1 MIRNMSESAQH
12 IGIQQVEYDIMIDN
26 MTATPEQKKEFTVKA
41 LEMEGF
47 EEMPAPGIFAK
58 QHGKAKILVD
68 LNEKQPSAIFIIDG
82 KRDATDDVDETLV
95 KTNQIIVEAETGQ
108 MPSRTEADIVVTTTM
123 HGATPEQPEKS
134 INQET
139 AQYIKDTESLSDDD
153 PVKVTAEMVTV
164 GSTQALTPTG
174 NTLLDLLQQYVGDDV
189 MQVFGDTGT
198 GKSKF
203 ALEVAREAIAAGK
216 KVYYLDTE
224 RNLTTEDIDSLK
236 GCEYKYTPVLDEIDK
251 IVQKLPAVDVVILDS
266 IGFPVLTSYARLSMK
281 QKGDALL
288 KLIAIFG
295 DLKIWAYRNNGVAVV
310 TNQPESEFGKE
321 KGHIFRPFGDKS
333 QFACKEIWK
342 TEFEHRSPTETKV
355 SIKSFRSRSM
365 GQRSKI
371 ASLKITD
378 AGVEV
383 IT

>member
-1 MIRNMSESAQH
+1 
-12 IGIQQVEYDIMIDN
+12 
-26 MTATPEQKKEFTVKA
+26 MTATPEQKRELIVQA
-41 LEMEGF
+41 LGIAGF
-47 EEMPAPGIFAK
+47 ERVGDMELYT
-58 QHGKAKILVD
+58 QEHGMKKTVVD
-68 LNEKQPSAIFIIDG
+68 LTAGTSVYFMENKQ
-82 KRDATDDVDETLV
+82 KVVLDDEYDTLAKV
-95 KTNQIIVEAETGQ
+95 SKMITEAEDGR
-108 MPSRTEADIVVTTTM
+108 MPTKRGPDITVTTTM
-123 HGATPEQPEKS
+123 QGATPEQPEKS
-134 INQET
+134 IDQEMV
-139 AQYIKDTESLSDDD
+139 QHIEDTKSLSDDD
-153 PVKVTAEMVTV
+153 PAKVTAEMVNTPL
-164 GSTQALTPTG
+164 AKTPTG
-174 NTLLDLLQQYVGDDV
+174 NTLLDLLKQYVGDDV

-198 GKSKF
+198 CKSKF

-216 KVYYLDTE
+216 SVYYLDTE

-236 GCEYKYTPVLDEIDK
+236 GCTYKYTPVLDEIDK

-310 TNQPESEFGKE
+310 TNQPESEFNKE

-342 TEFEHRSPTETKV
+342 TEFEHRSPNETRV

-371 ASLKITD
+371 TSLKITD

>member
-1 MIRNMSESAQH
+1 MIMN
-12 IGIQQVEYDIMIDN
+12 DDMI
-26 MTATPEQKKEFTVKA
+26 ATPAQKKELIIEALRIAGFTEK
-41 LEMEGF
+41 ENYQGMYTME
-47 EEMPAPGIFAK
+47 
-58 QHGKAKILVD
+58 HGLKTIVVN
-68 LNEKQPSAIFIIDG
+68 LNESPIKSYFSVD
-82 KRDATDDVDETLV
+82 KKKVTDDDEHKTLENVDTMITEAVDGRMPT
-95 KTNQIIVEAETGQ
+95 KREPDIIVNTGAK
-108 MPSRTEADIVVTTTM
+108 E
-123 HGATPEQPEKS
+123 GTPEQPDDAQTKS
-134 INQET
+134 E
-139 AQYIKDTESLSDDD
+139 
-153 PVKVTAEMVTV
+153 PVPTDHVNVPAAPDATR
-164 GSTQALTPTG
+164 ALTPTG

-198 GKSKF
+198 CKSKF

-224 RNLTTEDIDSLK
+224 RNLTTEDIASLK

-251 IVQKLPAVDVVILDS
+251 IVQNLPAVDVVILDS

-310 TNQPESEFGKE
+310 TNQPESEFNKE

-378 AGVEV
+378 TGVEV
-383 IT
+383 IV

>member
-1 MIRNMSESAQH
+1 MSESAQH

-41 LEMEGF
+41 LGF
-47 EEMPAPGIFAK
+47 AGFTENSEYPGVFTQEHGMKKIVKDLNIA
-58 QHGKAKILVD
+58 GKAYFLVD
-68 LNEKQPSAIFIIDG
+68 KKKVTEDDEHKTLEK
-82 KRDATDDVDETLV
+82 VDNMIT
-95 KTNQIIVEAETGQ
+95 EAEDGR
-108 MPSRTEADIVVTTTM
+108 MPTKREPDIIVTTTM
-123 HGATPEQPEKS
+123 QGAQPDDAQTWVEPAPPEPVEPV
-134 INQET
+134 ERA
-139 AQYIKDTESLSDDD
+139 AQAPAD
-153 PVKVTAEMVTV
+153 PTDAT
-164 GSTQALTPTG
+164 ST
-174 NTLLDLLQQYVGDDV
+174 NLLDLIQKYVGNDV

-203 ALEVAREAIAAGK
+203 ALEVARESIAAGK

-224 RNLTTEDIDSLK
+224 RNLTTEDIASLQ
-236 GCEYKYTPVLDEIDK
+236 GCDYKYTPVLDEIDK

-310 TNQPESEFGKE
+310 TNQPESEFNKE

-365 GQRSKI
+365 GQRTKI

-383 IT
+383 IK

>member
-1 MIRNMSESAQH
+1 MSDISPELKREWIVRAL
-12 IGIQQVEYDIMIDN
+12 GIAGFTENPDFPGIYTQEYGVKKIVVDITDGQKDGPAKTSVYFMENKQKVVLDDEYDTLAKVSKMI
-26 MTATPEQKKEFTVKA
+26 T
-41 LEMEGF
+41 
-47 EEMPAPGIFAK
+47 
-58 QHGKAKILVD
+58 
-68 LNEKQPSAIFIIDG
+68 
-82 KRDATDDVDETLV
+82 
-95 KTNQIIVEAETGQ
+95 EAEDGR
-108 MPSRTEADIVVTTTM
+108 MPSRTEPDIIVNTKAQE
-123 HGATPEQPEKS
+123 GTPEQPDD
-134 INQET
+134 
-139 AQYIKDTESLSDDD
+139 AQNEAVPTEPGNVPAVPDA
-153 PVKVTAEMVTV
+153 P
-164 GSTQALTPTG
+164 QALAAS
-174 NTLLDLLQQYVGDDV
+174 NSLLDLIQKYVGNDV

-198 GKSKF
+198 CKSKF

-342 TEFEHRSPTETKV
+342 TEFEHRSPTETEV

-365 GQRSKI
+365 GQRTKI

-378 AGVEV
+378 DGVEV

>member
-1 MIRNMSESAQH
+1 MN
-12 IGIQQVEYDIMIDN
+12 DIS
-26 MTATPEQKKEFTVKA
+26 PELKREWIVRA
-41 LEMEGF
+41 LGNVGF
-47 EEMPAPGIFAK
+47 EEMPAPGIFART
-58 QHGKAKILVD
+58 HGQDKILVD
-68 LNEKQPSAIFIIDG
+68 LNEKQPCAIFIIG
-82 KRDATDDVDETLV
+82 KDRVAVDDSNGTLLSI
-95 KTNQIIVEAETGQ
+95 NQIIIDAENGV
-108 MPSRTEADIVVTTTM
+108 MPTDNDQES
-123 HGATPEQPEKS
+123 TPEQPGDEQS
-134 INQET
+134 DPIPT
-139 AQYIKDTESLSDDD
+139 APENV
-153 PVKVTAEMVTV
+153 PAVPEAP
-164 GSTQALTPTG
+164 QALTPSG
-174 NTLLDLLQQYVGDDV
+174 NTLLNLLQQYVGDDV

-365 GQRSKI
+365 GQRTKI

-383 IT
+383 SA

>member
-1 MIRNMSESAQH
+1 MN
-12 IGIQQVEYDIMIDN
+12 DIS
-26 MTATPEQKKEFTVKA
+26 PELKREWIVRALGKA
-41 LEMEGF
+41 GF

-58 QHGKAKILVD
+58 KYGNDKILVD
-68 LNEKQPSAIFIIDG
+68 LNEKQPCAIFIIG
-82 KRDATDDVDETLV
+82 KARVAVDDSNGTLLSI
-95 KTNQIIVEAETGQ
+95 NQIIVDAEGGV
-108 MPSRTEADIVVTTTM
+108 MPEEDEQKGM
-123 HGATPEQPEKS
+123 PEQPDD
-134 INQET
+134 
-139 AQYIKDTESLSDDD
+139 AQTGAKPVPTEQVNV
-153 PVKVTAEMVTV
+153 PAVPEAP
-164 GSTQALTPTG
+164 QALTPS
-174 NTLLDLLQQYVGDDV
+174 NNLLDLIQKYVGNDV

-198 GKSKF
+198 CKSKF

-224 RNLTTEDIDSLK
+224 RNLTTEDIDSLN

-251 IVQKLPAVDVVILDS
+251 IVQNLPAVDVVILDS

-310 TNQPESEFGKE
+310 TNQPESEFGKD

-365 GQRSKI
+365 GQRTKI

>member
-1 MIRNMSESAQH
+1 MN
-12 IGIQQVEYDIMIDN
+12 DIMDVSN
-26 MTATPEQKKEFTVKA
+26 EQKKAWTTEA
-41 LEMEGF
+41 LEIAGF
-47 EEMPAPGIFAK
+47 TEKDNFQGMYTQE
-58 QHGKAKILVD
+58 HGMKTIVVN
-68 LNEKQPSAIFIIDG
+68 LNESPIKPYFNVDG
-82 KRDATDDVDETLV
+82 KKITEDDEHDTLAKV
-95 KTNQIIVEAETGQ
+95 SEMITEAEDGR
-108 MPSRTEADIVVTTTM
+108 MPSSGEPDFVVYTKAQE
-123 HGATPEQPEKS
+123 GIPGQPEKS

-139 AQYIKDTESLSDDD
+139 AQYIKDTESLSNDD
-153 PVKVTAEMVTV
+153 PAKVTAEMVNAPQV
-164 GSTQALTPTG
+164 LTPTG

-224 RNLTTEDIDSLK
+224 RNLTTEDIASLQ
-236 GCEYKYTPVLDEIDK
+236 GCDYKYTPVLDEIDK
-251 IVQKLPAVDVVILDS
+251 IVQNLPAVDVVILDS

-310 TNQPESEFGKE
+310 TNQPESEFGKD

-342 TEFEHRSPTETKV
+342 TEFEHRSPNETRV

-365 GQRSKI
+365 GQRTKI

-383 IT
+383 IV

>member
-1 MIRNMSESAQH
+1 MEP
-12 IGIQQVEYDIMIDN
+12 
-26 MTATPEQKKEFTVKA
+26 TPEQKRELIVQALGIAGFTEKENYQGMYTQ
-41 LEMEGF
+41 E
-47 EEMPAPGIFAK
+47 
-58 QHGKAKILVD
+58 HGMKTIVVN
-68 LNEKQPSAIFIIDG
+68 LNESPIKSYFNVDKKKVTEDDEHKTLEKVDKMITEAEDG
-82 KRDATDDVDETLV
+82 MMPTKRGPD
-95 KTNQIIVEAETGQ
+95 IIVNTGAN
-108 MPSRTEADIVVTTTM
+108 E
-123 HGATPEQPEKS
+123 GTPEQPDDAQTK
-134 INQET
+134 QEPVPQEP
-139 AQYIKDTESLSDDD
+139 AERAAHAPAD
-153 PVKVTAEMVTV
+153 PTDAT
-164 GSTQALTPTG
+164 ST
-174 NTLLDLLQQYVGDDV
+174 NLLDLIHKYVGDDV
-189 MQVFGDTGT
+189 IQVFGDTGT

-224 RNLTTEDIDSLK
+224 RNLTTEDIASLE

-383 IT
+383 IV

>member
-1 MIRNMSESAQH
+1 MNDISPELKREWIVRAL
-12 IGIQQVEYDIMIDN
+12 GI
-26 MTATPEQKKEFTVKA
+26 AEFTEK
-41 LEMEGF
+41 ENYQGMHTQE
-47 EEMPAPGIFAK
+47 
-58 QHGKAKILVD
+58 HGMKTVVVD
-68 LNEKQPSAIFIIDG
+68 LNVTPIKSYFNVDG
-82 KRDATDDVDETLV
+82 KKITEDDEHKTLENVD
-95 KTNQIIVEAETGQ
+95 KMISEAEDGR
-108 MPSRTEADIVVTTTM
+108 MPTKIEPDIIVTTTM
-123 HGATPEQPEKS
+123 QGAEPVNPDKPIDPE
-134 INQET
+134 
-139 AQYIKDTESLSDDD
+139 IKQHIEDTKSLSDDD
-153 PVKVTAEMVTV
+153 PAKVTAEMVNTPRDSV
-164 GSTQALTPTG
+164 PQA

-198 GKSKF
+198 CKSKF

-224 RNLTTEDIDSLK
+224 RNLTTEDIDSLN

-251 IVQKLPAVDVVILDS
+251 IVQKLPVVDVVILDS

-342 TEFEHRSPTETKV
+342 TEFEHRSPTETRV

>member
-1 MIRNMSESAQH
+1 MIMS
-12 IGIQQVEYDIMIDN
+12 DN
-26 MTATPEQKKEFTVKA
+26 MTATPEQKRELIVQALGIAGFT
-41 LEMEGF
+41 ENEQY
-47 EEMPAPGIFAK
+47 PGMYAQINDDIK
-58 QHGKAKILVD
+58 TVVD
-68 LNEKQPSAIFIIDG
+68 LTAGVSLYLYDIQLKCKINDGDDAGALDSIKKIIAEAEDG
-82 KRDATDDVDETLV
+82 RMPTKREPD
-95 KTNQIIVEAETGQ
+95 IIVNTG
-108 MPSRTEADIVVTTTM
+108 EKE
-123 HGATPEQPEKS
+123 GTPEQPDDAPTEPVP
-134 INQET
+134 T
-139 AQYIKDTESLSDDD
+139 APENV
-153 PVKVTAEMVTV
+153 PAVPEVPH
-164 GSTQALTPTG
+164 ALTPTG

-224 RNLTTEDIDSLK
+224 RNLTTEDIASLQ

-251 IVQKLPAVDVVILDS
+251 IVQTLPAVDVVILDS

-310 TNQPESEFGKE
+310 TNQPESEFNKE

-342 TEFEHRSPTETKV
+342 TEFEHRSPNETKV

-365 GQRSKI
+365 GQRTKI

-378 AGVEV
+378 TGVEV
-383 IT
+383 ST

>member
-1 MIRNMSESAQH
+1 MN
-12 IGIQQVEYDIMIDN
+12 DN
-26 MTATPEQKKEFTVKA
+26 MTATPEQKKELTIKA
-41 LEMEGF
+41 LKIAGF
-47 EEMPAPGIFAK
+47 TENSEYPGVFTQEHGMKKIVKDLNSA
-58 QHGKAKILVD
+58 GKAYFLVD
-68 LNEKQPSAIFIIDG
+68 KKKVTEDDEYKTLEKVDKMITEAEDG
-82 KRDATDDVDETLV
+82 RMPT
-95 KTNQIIVEAETGQ
+95 KTEPDIIVNTGAK
-108 MPSRTEADIVVTTTM
+108 E
-123 HGATPEQPEKS
+123 GTPEQPSDAQTRPEPVP
-134 INQET
+134 T
-139 AQYIKDTESLSDDD
+139 APENV
-153 PVKVTAEMVTV
+153 PAVPEAP
-164 GSTQALTPTG
+164 QALTPTG
-174 NTLLDLLQQYVGDDV
+174 NTLLDLLKQYVGDDV

-216 KVYYLDTE
+216 SVYYLDTE

-310 TNQPESEFGKE
+310 TNQPESEFNKE

-365 GQRSKI
+365 GQRTKI

-383 IT
+383 MQA

>member
-1 MIRNMSESAQH
+1 MNDISPELKQEWIVRAL
-12 IGIQQVEYDIMIDN
+12 GI
-26 MTATPEQKKEFTVKA
+26 A
-41 LEMEGF
+41 GF
-47 EEMPAPGIFAK
+47 EENGEYPGVFTQEHGMKKIVK
-58 QHGKAKILVD
+58 DLNVDGKAYFLVD
-68 LNEKQPSAIFIIDG
+68 KKKVAEDDEHKTLEKVDQLIEDAEDGRMPTISEPS
-82 KRDATDDVDETLV
+82 E
-95 KTNQIIVEAETGQ
+95 
-108 MPSRTEADIVVTTTM
+108 VVYTTPHEGT
-123 HGATPEQPEKS
+123 TEQPDDAQTEPVP
-134 INQET
+134 T
-139 AQYIKDTESLSDDD
+139 AQENV
-153 PVKVTAEMVTV
+153 PTV
-164 GSTQALTPTG
+164 PEASQALTPTG

-224 RNLTTEDIDSLK
+224 RNLTTEDIASLE

-295 DLKIWAYRNNGVAVV
+295 DLKIWAYRNNGVAIV

-365 GQRSKI
+365 GQRTKI
-371 ASLKITD
+371 TSLKITD
-378 AGVEV
+378 NGVEV
-383 IT
+383 ST

>member
-1 MIRNMSESAQH
+1 MT
-12 IGIQQVEYDIMIDN
+12 DN
-26 MTATPEQKKEFTVKA
+26 MTATPEQKTELIIDALGIAGFT
-41 LEMEGF
+41 ENPDF
-47 EEMPAPGIFAK
+47 PGIYTQNYGAK
-58 QHGKAKILVD
+58 KIVVD
-68 LNEKQPSAIFIIDG
+68 MTAGTSVYFMENKQ
-82 KRDATDDVDETLV
+82 KVVTDDEHDTLAKV
-95 KTNQIIVEAETGQ
+95 SKMITEAEDGQ
-108 MPSRTEADIVVTTTM
+108 MPSRGKDPDMVVTTTTSQTFSN
-123 HGATPEQPEKS
+123 HDGASTTSEYKEYGDTQSTHTAPENVPAVPEV
-134 INQET
+134 
-139 AQYIKDTESLSDDD
+139 
-153 PVKVTAEMVTV
+153 P
-164 GSTQALTPTG
+164 QALTPTG

-216 KVYYLDTE
+216 SVYYLDTE
-224 RNLTTEDIDSLK
+224 RNLTTKDIDSLK
-236 GCEYKYTPVLDEIDK
+236 GCDYKYTPVLDEIDK

-310 TNQPESEFGKE
+310 TNQPESEFNKE

-342 TEFEHRSPTETKV
+342 TEFEHRSPNETRV

-378 AGVEV
+378 ARVEV

>member
-1 MIRNMSESAQH
+1 
-12 IGIQQVEYDIMIDN
+12 
-26 MTATPEQKKEFTVKA
+26 
-41 LEMEGF
+41 
-47 EEMPAPGIFAK
+47 
-58 QHGKAKILVD
+58 LVD
-68 LNEKQPSAIFIIDG
+68 LNEKQPCAIFIIG
-82 KRDATDDVDETLV
+82 KERVAVDDSNGTLLSI
-95 KTNQIIVEAETGQ
+95 NQIIVDAESGV
-108 MPSRTEADIVVTTTM
+108 MPPPQDAQES
-123 HGATPEQPEKS
+123 TPEQPDDAQTP
-134 INQET
+134 QEVAPPEPVERAAQAPADHTGT
-139 AQYIKDTESLSDDD
+139 ASNS
-153 PVKVTAEMVTV
+153 
-164 GSTQALTPTG
+164 
-174 NTLLDLLQQYVGDDV
+174 LLDLIQKYVGDDV

-224 RNLTTEDIDSLK
+224 RNLTTEDIASLQ

-251 IVQKLPAVDVVILDS
+251 IVQNLPVVDVVILDS

-342 TEFEHRSPTETKV
+342 TEYEHRSPTETKV

-383 IT
+383 IV

>member
-1 MIRNMSESAQH
+1 VP
-12 IGIQQVEYDIMIDN
+12 QV
-26 MTATPEQKKEFTVKA
+26 
-41 LEMEGF
+41 
-47 EEMPAPGIFAK
+47 
-58 QHGKAKILVD
+58 
-68 LNEKQPSAIFIIDG
+68 
-82 KRDATDDVDETLV
+82 
-95 KTNQIIVEAETGQ
+95 
-108 MPSRTEADIVVTTTM
+108 
-123 HGATPEQPEKS
+123 
-134 INQET
+134 
-139 AQYIKDTESLSDDD
+139 
-153 PVKVTAEMVTV
+153 
-164 GSTQALTPTG
+164 
-174 NTLLDLLQQYVGDDV
+174 NTLLDLLKQYVGDDV

-198 GKSKF
+198 CKSKF

-310 TNQPESEFGKE
+310 TNQPESEFNKE

-342 TEFEHRSPTETKV
+342 TEFEHRSPNETKV

-365 GQRSKI
+365 GQRTKI

-383 IT
+383 IS

>member
-1 MIRNMSESAQH
+1 MNDE
-12 IGIQQVEYDIMIDN
+12 
-26 MTATPEQKKEFTVKA
+26 MTATPEQKKELTIQA
-41 LEMEGF
+41 LEIDGF

-58 QHGKAKILVD
+58 QHEKAKILVD

-82 KRDATDDVDETLV
+82 KRDANDDVDETLV
-95 KTNQIIVEAETGQ
+95 KTNQIIVDAETGQ
-108 MPSRTEADIVVTTTM
+108 MPSRGKDPDIIVNTTM
-123 HGATPEQPEKS
+123 HGATPEQPEQS

-153 PVKVTAEMVTV
+153 PAKVTAEMVNAP
-164 GSTQALTPTG
+164 QATTPTG

-224 RNLTTEDIDSLK
+224 RNLTTEDIASLK
-236 GCEYKYTPVLDEIDK
+236 GCDYKYTPVLDEIDK

-310 TNQPESEFGKE
+310 TNQPESEFNKE

-365 GQRSKI
+365 GQRTKI
-371 ASLKITD
+371 TSLKITD
-378 AGVEV
+378 AGVDV
-383 IT
+383 LI

>member
-1 MIRNMSESAQH
+1 MS
-12 IGIQQVEYDIMIDN
+12 DN
-26 MTATPEQKKEFTVKA
+26 MTATPEQKKELAAEALKIAGFTENSEYPGVFTQELGMKKIVKD
-41 LEMEGF
+41 LNTG
-47 EEMPAPGIFAK
+47 
-58 QHGKAKILVD
+58 GKSYFLVD
-68 LNEKQPSAIFIIDG
+68 K
-82 KRDATDDVDETLV
+82 KKVTDDDEHKTLEKVD
-95 KTNQIIVEAETGQ
+95 NIITEAEDGR
-108 MPSRTEADIVVTTTM
+108 MPSRSEPSEVVNT
-123 HGATPEQPEKS
+123 GAKEGTPEQPDG
-134 INQET
+134 
-139 AQYIKDTESLSDDD
+139 AQTVADSAWNGGTKDAPEH
-153 PVKVTAEMVTV
+153 KKYAQ
-164 GSTQALTPTG
+164 TQPDNNPPENERVDYENMATS
-174 NTLLDLLQQYVGDDV
+174 NDLLGLIQKYVGNDV

-224 RNLTTEDIDSLK
+224 RNLTTEDIDSLE

-310 TNQPESEFGKE
+310 TNQPESEFNKE

-342 TEFEHRSPTETKV
+342 TEFEHRSPNETRV

-378 AGVEV
+378 TGVEV

>member
-1 MIRNMSESAQH
+1 MN
-12 IGIQQVEYDIMIDN
+12 DIS
-26 MTATPEQKKEFTVKA
+26 PELKREWIVRA
-41 LEMEGF
+41 LGKVGF

-58 QHGKAKILVD
+58 KHGNDKILVD
-68 LNEKQPSAIFIIDG
+68 LNEKQPCAIFIIDG
-82 KRDATDDVDETLV
+82 KRDANDVNGILV
-95 KTNQIIVEAETGQ
+95 NTNQIIVDAESGV
-108 MPSRTEADIVVTTTM
+108 MPPPQDAQED
-123 HGATPEQPEKS
+123 TPEQPEES
-134 INQET
+134 TYQEM
-139 AQYIKDTESLSDDD
+139 AQHIEDTKSLSDDD
-153 PVKVTAEMVTV
+153 PAKVTAEMVN
-164 GSTQALTPTG
+164 TPRDSVPQV

-251 IVQKLPAVDVVILDS
+251 IVQNLPAVDVVILDS

-342 TEFEHRSPTETKV
+342 TEFEHRSPNETRV

-383 IT
+383 SP

>member
-1 MIRNMSESAQH
+1 MT
-12 IGIQQVEYDIMIDN
+12 DN
-26 MTATPEQKKEFTVKA
+26 MTATPEQKKELTIQALGIAGFTENSEYPGVFTQEHGMRKIVKD
-41 LEMEGF
+41 LN
-47 EEMPAPGIFAK
+47 IT
-58 QHGKAKILVD
+58 GKAYFLVD
-68 LNEKQPSAIFIIDG
+68 KKKVTE
-82 KRDATDDVDETLV
+82 DDEHKTLENVDKMIT
-95 KTNQIIVEAETGQ
+95 EAEDGQ
-108 MPSRTEADIVVTTTM
+108 MPSRTEADIVVNTKAQE
-123 HGATPEQPEKS
+123 GAPEQPDTQIDPEIK
-134 INQET
+134 
-139 AQYIKDTESLSDDD
+139 QYIEDTKSLSDDD
-153 PVKVTAEMVTV
+153 PAKVTAEMVNAPR
-164 GSTQALTPTG
+164 ALTPTG
-174 NTLLDLLQQYVGDDV
+174 NTLLDLLKQYVGDDV

-216 KVYYLDTE
+216 SVYYLDTE
-224 RNLTTEDIDSLK
+224 RNLTTEDIASLK
-236 GCEYKYTPVLDEIDK
+236 GCDYKYTPVLDEIDK
-251 IVQKLPAVDVVILDS
+251 IVQNLPAVDVVILDS

-371 ASLKITD
+371 ASLTITD

-383 IT
+383 ST

>member
-1 MIRNMSESAQH
+1 MN
-12 IGIQQVEYDIMIDN
+12 DN
-26 MTATPEQKKEFTVKA
+26 MTPTNEQKKELTIEA
-41 LEMEGF
+41 LEIVGF

-68 LNEKQPSAIFIIDG
+68 LNEKQPSAIFIVDG
-82 KRDATDDVDETLV
+82 KRDANDDVDETLV
-95 KTNQIIVEAETGQ
+95 KTNQIIVDAETGQ
-108 MPSRTEADIVVTTTM
+108 MPSRNKPDMVVNTGAQESTPDEPNDTQTEPVPTDQTNVPAV
-123 HGATPEQPEKS
+123 PEAP
-134 INQET
+134 
-139 AQYIKDTESLSDDD
+139 
-153 PVKVTAEMVTV
+153 
-164 GSTQALTPTG
+164 QALTPTG

-216 KVYYLDTE
+216 RVYYLDTE

-310 TNQPESEFGKE
+310 TNQPESEFNKE

-342 TEFEHRSPTETKV
+342 TEFEHRSPTETRV

-365 GQRSKI
+365 GQRTKI

-378 AGVEV
+378 DGVEV